1 MRGCDAE
8 SIRYL
13 DVHYLDLSSSSN
25 ASAPAL
31 KASYDAL
38 LTPLLLN
45 SALSAL
51 RVNTPAY
58 ARLALQSASRALK
71 LPELPAP
78 ERAKALYRGALA
90 HAMLKEDE
98 DAERD
103 LVEAAG
109 LVPED
114 QAVAAELA
122 KVKARIK
129 AKKDNEKKK
138 FKKMFA

>member
-1 MRGCDAE
+1 M
-8 SIRYL
+8 
-13 DVHYLDLSSSSN
+13 HYRDLSTSSE
-25 ASAPAL
+25 ASAPPL

-45 SALSAL
+45 SALAAL
-51 RVNTPAY
+51 RVGTPAH
-58 ARLALQSASRALK
+58 ARFALASVARALTRAD
-71 LPELPAP
+71 LPPA

-90 HAMLKEDE
+90 HVAVKEDDE
-98 DAERD
+98 AERD
-103 LVEAAG
+103 LTEAAK

-122 KVKARIK
+122 KIKARSK